1 MALGCISN
9 LGLGMVG
16 LIIETTTHKQ
26 LRCGEHRANGL
37 RLHAVA
43 PYKGINMRPETKRCL
58 EQMVIYCNASND
70 PAAVENA
77 RVVSRD
83 LLNGGRAAYIPVNAV
98 DPSPAPVDE
107 SPQVKWKPKRKS

>member
-1 MALGCISN
+1 MS
-9 LGLGMVG
+9 
-16 LIIETTTHKQ
+16 IELTA
-26 LRCGEHRANGL
+26 CGSI
-37 RLHAVA
+37 AVA

-107 SPQVKWKPKRKS
+107 SPQIKWKPKRKS